1 MATTE
6 SIDIGVDDLREW
18 LESGRPVT
26 VLDIRPSAEREEWSI
41 PGSLHVDAY
50 AALRMN
56 SAGAFKGVELPAG
69 QPVVAVCALGNTS
82 RLAVQALRGQG
93 LEARSLQGGM
103 KAWSLAWNVAD
114 VRLPG
119 LKGELTQVRRTGKGC
134 LSYIVASEGKA
145 AVIDACVDPEVYV
158 EMAKRR
164 GLTITHVIDTHV
176 HADHL
181 SRSRLLAEQC
191 GAEVFLPDQKRVSY
205 PFHALRNGDMITIGS
220 VAIKGLHTPGHTME
234 SMSYLV
240 DGRALL
246 TGDTLFPGAVGRPDL
261 AANAEQARERARAL
275 YATLRELTKLPPDTL
290 ILPCHSSEPIPFD
303 SKPFGAPLADV
314 MRQVEVLKA
323 PEERFIETLLARIPP
338 NPPNHLEIV
347 RLNEAGRFPDGDPA
361 ELEAGAN
368 RCAIS

>member
-1 MATTE
+1 MAT
-6 SIDIGVDDLREW
+6 SDSMDIGVDDLREW
-18 LESGRPVT
+18 LESGKPVT

-56 SAGAFKGVELPAG
+56 SASALRGVELPPG

-82 RLAVQALRGQG
+82 QLAVQALRGQG
-93 LEARSLQGGM
+93 IEARSLQGGM

-114 VRLPG
+114 VRIPG
-119 LKGELTQVRRTGKGC
+119 LKAEITQVRRTGKGC

-145 AVIDACVDPEVYV
+145 AVVDACVDPEIYL
-158 EMAKRR
+158 EIAKQR

-181 SRSRLLAEQC
+181 SRSRLLAERC
-191 GAEVFLPDQKRVSY
+191 GATVCLPDQKRVTY
-205 PFHALRNGDMITIGS
+205 EFHPLRDGDTLAIGS
-220 VAIKGLHTPGHTME
+220 ASIKALHTPGHTME
-234 SMSYLV
+234 STSYLV

-246 TGDTLFPGAVGRPDL
+246 TGDTLFPDAVGRPDL
-261 AANAEQARERARAL
+261 AADAEQARKRARHL
-275 YATLRELTKLPPDTL
+275 YTTLRELTKLPGETW

-314 MRQVEVLKA
+314 MRRVEVLKA
-323 PEERFIETLLARIPP
+323 TEEGFIETLLGRIPP
-338 NPPNHLEIV
+338 TPPNHLEIV
-347 RLNEAGRFPDGDPA
+347 RLNEAGRFPAGDPA
-361 ELEAGAN
+361 DLEAGAN
-368 RCAIS
+368 RCAIA